1 MTKASFQVD
10 VNRASA
16 AMDSIRVEHGR
27 KAYES
32 AVVAVLAES
41 TFAAQANKAESILRQ
56 LETQKEST

>member
-1 MTKASFQVD
+1 MNATLFQID
-10 VNRASA
+10 LNRANA